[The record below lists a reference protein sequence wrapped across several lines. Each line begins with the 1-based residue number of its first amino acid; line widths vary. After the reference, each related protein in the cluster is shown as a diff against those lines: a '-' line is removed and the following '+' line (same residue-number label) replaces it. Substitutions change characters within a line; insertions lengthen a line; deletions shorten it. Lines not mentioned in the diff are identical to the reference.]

1 MPKLEDLAKSNV
13 KKVDGKFSNHIVQLV
28 TISTCIWCKRMKNM
42 LNDNEIE
49 YEYTDIDLLSPLEKN
64 ALKRF
69 LRNYTDR
76 LAFPMCFV
84 DGEFYGTGSSD
95 DLVRRLKDNGD

>member
-1 MPKLEDLAKSNV
+1 MSRLEELAKSNV
-13 KKVDGKFSNHIVQLV
+13 KKVEGKFNKHNVQLV

-42 LNDNEIE
+42 LNENEIE
-49 YEYTDIDLLSPLEKN
+49 YEYTDIDLLPILEKN

-69 LRNYTDR
+69 LRNHTSR

-95 DLVRRLKDNGD
+95 ELIGRLKNNGN